1 MRELNELLIRDSI
14 GLGHGLLKV
23 DSFLNHQINPGLLKR
38 IGEELAEQLA
48 PTRPT
53 RVLTVETGGIAP
65 ALMTA
70 LALNLPLTFARKSRT
85 PTMPRNALR
94 ESTLSSR
101 QERVI
106 DLFVSPEYLSH
117 NDRVVI
123 IEDFLASAQTMLALA
138 RLVQHSGAELVAF
151 GAVIEKVFEGGRA
164 ALEALG
170 VPVVAVAIVEKIE
183 DGHVYIREDSNGHDP
198 RPGMGG

>member
-1 MRELNELLIRDSI
+1 MRELNELLIRDSV

-38 IGEELAEQLA
+38 IGEDLAEKLA

-53 RVLTVETGGIAP
+53 RVLTVETSGIAP

-101 QERVI
+101 QERVV

-170 VPVVAVAIVEKIE
+170 VPVVAVAIVEKIQ
-183 DGHVYIREDSNGHDP
+183 DGHVFIREN
-198 RPGMGG
+198 